1 MSSVPGRPGT
11 GTSGTL
17 AVRKNSSL
25 VGTRSR
31 VNLIEGSNVTLTV
44 ADDGTE
50 IDVTIAASG
59 GGSGIS
65 DGTYADVTVSGGG
78 TTFTVTKIGGVAV
91 GTAATVNTGTG
102 SGNVPTIAQADA
114 RYAAASHT
122 HAQSDITNL
131 TTDLAAKAPIASPA
145 LTGTPTAPTA
155 AAGANTTQIATTA
168 FVAASYAGRALALP
182 FALP

>member
-1 MSSVPGRPGT
+1 MRSTALYVTGGVGTVLFKYGPGSTEWCTVPS
-11 GTSGTL
+11 GTS
-17 AVRKNSSL
+17 S
-25 VGTRSR
+25 
-31 VNLIEGSNVTLTV
+31 TV
-44 ADDGTE
+44 
-50 IDVTIAASG
+50 DVANITG
-59 GGSGIS
+59 L
-65 DGTYADVTVSGGG
+65 
-78 TTFTVTKIGGVAV
+78 
-91 GTAATVNTGTG
+91 GTAALVDTGTDA
-102 SGNVPTIAQADA
+102 GNVPTIAQADA